1 MFYCQE
7 CGPDLRI
14 TKVRKVGEKEMPSQ
28 KDVALWCYMWPRPGY
43 SVYFG
48 SQAPSQ
54 KKVQEPK
61 KKGREKGRKGDKR
74 KERRRRK
81 QIWDEK
87 SKERSRKEK
96 KGASYTKPNQTV
108 GAKKN
113 RKRKGKEE
121 DKESIGAKKRR

>member
-1 MFYCQE
+1 M
-7 CGPDLRI
+7 
-14 TKVRKVGEKEMPSQ
+14 
-28 KDVALWCYMWPRPGY
+28 LWRRPGN

-61 KKGREKGRKGDKR
+61 KKEDKKGRKGDKR
-74 KERRRRK
+74 KKRRRRK

-108 GAKKN
+108 GAKKTG
-113 RKRKGKEE
+113 KRKGKEE
-121 DKESIGAKKRR
+121 DKESIGAKKEKINGA

>member
-1 MFYCQE
+1 MSVKLAVKRLVLSR
-7 CGPDLRI
+7 D
-14 TKVRKVGEKEMPSQ
+14 
-28 KDVALWCYMWPRPGY
+28 RPGN

-81 QIWDEK
+81 QKWYEK

-113 RKRKGKEE
+113 RKRKGKDEE
-121 DKESIGAKKRR
+121 ESIGAKKEKIKCWS